1 MHGEVVPVRNGT
13 PTNPTTPSTNR
24 KIKTRI
30 WRNARTSDGYFLD
43 ISKVAT
49 MTEQQ
54 HLKIIDQQY
63 KASNFLGIKFLG
75 KNAQRYIEVYP
86 NKDIVERFL
95 TEGVIYETEN
105 SKIQLFPCKAV
116 DGEGK
121 LIQITLTD
129 IPFLPQEQLLQEL
142 STAIGAFGKILD
154 IGLNYEQSM
163 GWFMGSGY
171 AIIQQQSN
179 VKYPT
184 LHHSITW
191 QTATQEEE
199 FCHATFPDMATWC
212 RYCHEE
218 GHTKFECPKAMARII
233 CYNCDKAGHRQDT
246 CTKPRKGSSDRE
258 FKKARKIPSNTPSVE
273 ANKSQWAPSN
283 IKNSNVGKEQTQ
295 GQQQQQDQEPK
306 QDLKAN
312 AMPPI
317 NLSQATQSG
326 DLPDKQGESADEDS
340 TSQVTPMSTDEED
353 DEDYQPS
360 TSDSEDESDSEA
372 ERTTEEMSDVET
384 NGDEIATLM
393 SDQQQTLSPFSMKS
407 VNGDSNTNTQTASP
421 ENHNDSTVRHQN
433 FLVKAGHPQT
443 QSSYLRHIRLQQ
455 FNIISLQETH
465 ATDTTITSIE
475 LQLQAQQYLWTYYCG
490 IVSYSSDYILTK
502 IATSH
507 LYESDRY
514 IFCKV
519 HHPHS
524 FYEPFYILNLYAP
537 ATSDHRPR
545 QEFFESIYTLLSTL
559 SETIDLERLLIS
571 GDFNYDYARDINNA
585 SRISRTSL
593 NWLGYLDQ
601 HFHNCMILNDMDTVP
616 TYQHAFS
623 TIDYVYAG
631 HALRHLLSDANVGF
645 IPLSWSD
652 HAILEITLKLGKSKL
667 GPGLWR
673 GNPCYANNPTFR
685 KQLEETINAT
695 MDTMEV
701 NMTPQDQW
709 EHIKRITKK
718 AIQKFG
724 VKHVNWRRMSIKHL
738 ERKRNRLLRSKPPIA
753 TLRILLP
760 RIDSMLQILQQELV
774 DIAALKAGDIWR
786 EKGEKS
792 AGYLKR
798 LHQKRTSQQ
807 YMASIQAPD
816 SCRDLANRGASIM
829 ITTEVVN
836 SAVVNGDP
844 YMGVTPRDFGGAGA
858 TEDSLVEQDETRL
871 PMDGFGAEPTDNAA
885 DTHDGAAQ
893 AGNSSPGWRPWISG
907 QIEDMKS
914 FAWQYYADLYKADP
928 VAPEHIEAYLNSIT
942 FEKVLTADEQQSL
955 TDNIT
960 MDELLQQANRSMKA
974 TAPGSDG
981 LAYPFL
987 SLLFSMARLEKLV
1000 LQVYNDALNGIFP
1013 SSWHDLR
1020 IRLLPKKG
1028 LLALLKN
1035 WRPICLLGCDGK
1047 VFTRLLAHRMA
1058 PILGR
1063 IINPFQSGFL
1073 QQRFICDNG
1082 MALSMVLEEAR
1093 AFNHTGAGILLD
1105 QEKAYDRVN
1114 ADYLCAVLL
1123 RLGFPA
1129 SFVSCVRLLFFGND
1143 MYINI
1148 NGYFTPAVKQERGI
1162 RQGDPLSP
1170 LLFDVALEPFL
1181 LSILQDP
1188 YFHGFRVSNGTSA
1201 EVAPRVSPAIK
1212 CLAYADDVCVLLR
1225 DELDLYRLQQ
1235 HMANYAAVS
1244 NAKFNEDKSEAFS
1257 LSGRRSLAWV
1267 RAFEEINVH
1276 TYHHQGST
1284 AAFRYLGLYFA
1295 YNQGQRAQTEE
1306 MLLNS
1311 VQTQCAIYSQR
1322 QLSIMGRV
1330 TIVNSLILSKI
1341 WYSLRMLRP
1350 TKRFLEKVKSCV
1362 YQFVWKKKRPLIRK
1376 DLIFLPKSRGGLA
1389 VLDPSLQQLILQK
1402 RWLNYLVE
1410 PQKYPSFLLPLLISH
1425 LSLLPGS
1432 SDFPYMAFL
1441 DAECR
1446 KSSLLH
1452 KDLSI
1457 WHSIFASYDYF
1468 EFPDL
1473 RQVEV
1478 IPLQTI
1484 MRLPLHKLLTGLND
1498 DHWLKRHPKF
1508 PANKFLLFDSHQQRL
1523 RLRVAS
1529 EYPVYRHLCASL
1541 YQEIL
1546 VLKTVHLVPG
1556 VWPHILHPP
1565 SHSSLDWTNFD
1576 FFGTLGITDKWK
1588 LYHPSTYRQQQQ
1600 QLVPSEHR
1608 FTNVMVK
1615 ALWSSPAH
1623 PAART
1628 VLYRAL
1634 SRCIP
1639 HKTYLRTIGSVETPI
1654 CPFCAQGIDTLRHF
1668 IVDCPVKWQLWQ
1680 TVLSQYYSNFPLTS
1694 EIIYGTVR
1702 YLHLPHFIKDRSKYI
1717 AVISTIF
1724 WQMWNLYWLHG
1735 SQNPSP
1741 LSAASIER
1749 FPSRT
1754 VCLIDKLLPTNT

>member
-1 MHGEVVPVRNGT
+1 MALSSKKQKKTGTPVPGQKSYAAAVRPRITTTPHSLMHGEVVPVRNGT

-30 WRNARTSDGYFLD
+30 WRNARTSVGYFLD

-63 KASNFLGIKFLG
+63 KASNFPGIKFLG
-75 KNAQRYIEVYP
+75 RNAQRYIEVYP

-129 IPFLPQEQLLQEL
+129 IPFLPQEQLSQEL
-142 STAIGAFGKILD
+142 STAIGAFGKFLD

-199 FCHATFPDMATWC
+199 FCHANFPDMAAWC
-212 RYCHEE
+212 RNCHEE

-283 IKNSNVGKEQTQ
+283 IRNSNVGKEQTQ

-312 AMPPI
+312 AMQPI

-340 TSQVTPMSTDEED
+340 TSQVTPTSTDEED

-360 TSDSEDESDSEA
+360 TSNSEDESDSEA

-384 NGDEIATLM
+384 NGDETTTLM

-601 HFHNCMILNDMDTVP
+601 HFHNCMTLNDMDTVP

-701 NMTPQDQW
+701 NMTPQDQ
-709 EHIKRITKK
+709 
-718 AIQKFG
+718 
-724 VKHVNWRRMSIKHL
+724 MSIKHL

-753 TLRILLP
+753 ILRILLP

-871 PMDGFGAEPTDNAA
+871 PIDGFGAEPTDDAA

-893 AGNSSPGWRPWISG
+893 
-907 QIEDMKS
+907 
-914 FAWQYYADLYKADP
+914 ADLYKADP

-1000 LQVYNDALNGIFP
+1000 LQVYKDALNGIFP

-1105 QEKAYDRVN
+1105 QEKAYDRFR
-1114 ADYLCAVLL
+1114 VLRQTL
-1123 RLGFPA
+1123 VL
-1129 SFVSCVRLLFFGND
+1129 GND

-1188 YFHGFRVSNGTSA
+1188 YFHGFHVSNGTSA
-1201 EVAPRVSPAIK
+1201 EVAPRASPAIK

-1225 DELDLYRLQQ
+1225 DELDMYRLQQ
-1235 HMANYAAVS
+1235 NMANYAAVS

-1276 TYHHQGST
+1276 TYHHHGST

-1295 YNQGQRAQTEE
+1295 YNQAQRAQTEE

-1330 TIVNSLILSKI
+1330 TITNSLILSKV

-1362 YQFVWKKKRPLIRK
+1362 YQFVWKKKRPSIRK

-1389 VLDPSLQQLILQK
+1389 VLDPSLQQLIFQK

-1410 PQKYPSFLLPLLISH
+1410 PQKYPSFLLPFLISH

-1441 DAECR
+1441 NAECR

-1498 DHWLKRHPKF
+1498 NHWLKRHP
-1508 PANKFLLFDSHQQRL
+1508 KFLLFDSHQQRL
-1523 RLRVAS
+1523 RLN
-1529 EYPVYRHLCASL
+1529 
-1541 YQEIL
+1541 IL
-1546 VLKTVHLVPG
+1546 STGIFVP
-1556 VWPHILHPP
+1556 PCTKE
-1565 SHSSLDWTNFD
+1565 SYLDWTNFD

-1600 QLVPSEHR
+1600 PLIPSEHR

-1628 VLYRAL
+1628 VLCRAL
-1634 SRCIP
+1634 ARCIP

-1680 TVLSQYYSNFPLTS
+1680 TALSQYYSNFPLTS

-1741 LSAASIER
+1741 LSSASIER

-1754 VCLIDKLLPTNT
+1754 VCLIDKLLPTNS